1 MSNYTIGLS
10 GLQNTASALDTVS
23 NNIANANTVGYKA
36 GEYLFAD
43 QFIKAVNPAD
53 AARVGMGSQTQ
64 GVRRAM
70 TQGTI
75 NNSQNPLDMAISGDG
90 MFRLKRTDGVNG
102 GDPSGIYYTR
112 NGQFRLD
119 TQRRIVNENGMVLT
133 GFPVTE
139 TGETQSLSPDL
150 ELTLPPDLLNGTTTR
165 QSSLSAVIDSRGA
178 AFTSTSDVAFDP
190 TQDTYNNKTTQ
201 TVYDTSGNPHTL
213 EVFYRRISSGSL
225 DITGG
230 ATGWTYS
237 PGQSARPDTLGTS
250 LVTLN
255 PNSVVR
261 VNTAA
266 NHTDTVASSSTGT
279 SVTLSNTIANVAAG
293 DRVFRNGLD
302 TGLTVSATSGA
313 TVTLSASL
321 GVNTADALSFYSGEI
336 LGSDISPT
344 GATTDSNTVA
354 LTGDLTNDISV
365 GDRIVI
371 GGADSGLAVGAIS
384 VSGGNTTITLANGKI
399 ASFATTDDV
408 NFIRPLNMS
417 VVTPDGTEVE
427 VSGISNKL
435 TDGATLSV
443 VTQQVEAYASIDGR
457 FYDYQE
463 DGVVADWNLSAQT
476 TGLGYKPIA
485 IMQFVSGRNIDSLVS
500 DPLSGN
506 PQFRTETQL
515 TADITAQDGG
525 VSTLDFKLDLSDTKL
540 MAQNFLV
547 EQSVQD
553 GEPVSRLTNVTVD
566 NMGRVV
572 AVYGTGKQIFVGQ
585 VALVRFDNAEGL
597 IPVGNNAFAASVD
610 SGTEHS
616 AEGVHIGYAGSGS
629 FGEIRAMALESS
641 NVDLA
646 NELVKL
652 MILQRSY
659 TANSQSMRAADQL
672 VRDTLNMSN

>member
-10 GLQNTASALDTVS
+10 GLQNTSAALDTVS
-23 NNIANANTVGYKA
+23 NNIANANTVGYKS

-90 MFRLKRTDGVNG
+90 MFRLKRVDGING
-102 GDPSGIYYTR
+102 GDPAGIYYTR

-139 TGETQSLSPDL
+139 TGETQSLSPDV

-201 TVYDTSGNPHTL
+201 TVYDVSGNPHTL
-213 EVFYRRISSGSL
+213 EVFYRRISSGTL
-225 DITGG
+225 TITGT
-230 ATGWTYS
+230 ADGWTYP
-237 PGQSARPDTLGTS
+237 PGQSARPDTLGNS
-250 LVTLN
+250 AVTLN
-255 PNSVVR
+255 PNSVIR

-266 NHTDTVASSSTGT
+266 NHTDTVASSSTGN
-279 SVTLSNTIANVAAG
+279 VATLSNTVTNVNAG
-293 DRVFRNGLD
+293 DKVFRNGLD
-302 TGLTVSATSGA
+302 TGLTVSSVTGSQ
-313 TVTLSASL
+313 VTLSGSVGL
-321 GVNTADALSFYSGEI
+321 NTADALSFYSPGQ
-336 LGSDISPT
+336 T
-344 GATTDSNTVA
+344 
-354 LTGDLTNDISV
+354 
-365 GDRIVI
+365 
-371 GGADSGLAVGAIS
+371 
-384 VSGGNTTITLANGKI
+384 
-399 ASFATTDDV
+399 
-408 NFIRPLNMS
+408 LNMS
-417 VVTPDGTEVE
+417 IVTPDGTEIE
-427 VSGISNKL
+427 VTGSTNKL
-435 TDGATLSV
+435 SDGATLTA
-443 VTQQVEAYASIDGR
+443 VTQQMEAYASIDGR

-463 DGVVADWNLSAQT
+463 SGVVADWDLAPQT
-476 TGLGYKPIA
+476 TGLGYKPVA
-485 IMQFVSGRNIDSLVS
+485 VMQFVSGRNIDSLVS

-515 TADITAQDGG
+515 TANITAQDGG
-525 VSTLDFKLDLSDTKL
+525 ESTLDFKLDLSDTQL

-547 EQSVQD
+547 TQSVQD

-572 AVYGTGKQIFVGQ
+572 AVYGTGKQIYVGQ

-597 IPVGNNAFAASVD
+597 IPVGNNAFAASVE

-659 TANSQSMRAADQL
+659 TANSQSMRATDQL